1 MYRGPN
7 NIEPAPL
14 PLTAQELMW
23 LHGLTVEEGIRQGYC
38 IKGHEKEWRAARRAA
53 REHERQAL
61 GGRRRER
68 DYCDKPKKPKKPQP
82 LKPDAD
88 WIPPPRG
95 WRQALPENMPE
106 SVNSLRLGCGN
117 PPPSEREAMA
127 ERIQNAVI
135 NTTKH
140 VGRVSETREITSD
153 AIQNTSQTQ
162 TEVFTNM
169 DKNTRILLLIHL
181 MSSETFA
188 AMPQTEKAILLTE
201 LLYGKDKPEAAAAP
215 EPEKKTG
222 GRPKKAAPAAEQAE
236 DVTA

>member
-23 LHGLTVEEGIRQGYC
+23 LHGLTVEQGLRQGYC
-38 IKGHEKEWRAARRAA
+38 IVGHEKEWREARRAA
-53 REHERQAL
+53 KAEEQKAL
-61 GGRRRER
+61 RRAYGDRR
-68 DYCDKPKKPKKPQP
+68 KDSYTRGKTSKPEKPASIQV
-82 LKPDAD
+82 LED
-88 WIPPPRG
+88 WIPIPRK
-95 WRQALPENMPE
+95 WRQTLQKNTPE
-106 SVNSLRLGCGN
+106 R
-117 PPPSEREAMA
+117 A
-127 ERIQNAVI
+127 
-135 NTTKH
+135 
-140 VGRVSETREITSD
+140 GRVSGTPENTSD
-153 AIQNTSQTQ
+153 AIHDTSQTQ

-215 EPEKKTG
+215 KPEKKTG